1 MGPAAQVGE
10 AAVGVEG
17 DGTVLETS
25 DEVALVLVA
34 FLSIGVHGLGLGY
47 FLAYEMLFLAGQLY
61 HLVLD
66 LLEVRVGDGPVP
78 QIHVIVESVL
88 DRRSD
93 TELDAGVKEFQC
105 LGHKVG
111 RRVPERGLG
120 LLILPFMQLELTAL
134 IKGKLKVYYLS
145 VERCRKH
152 LACET
157 RRYLLRD
164 LIRSDTLFIASDAAV
179 RKCYIYHN
187 RINCF
192 LI

>member
-88 DRRSD
+88 DRRTD
-93 TELDAGVKEFQC
+93 TELDAGIEQLQG
-105 LGHKVG
+105 LGHQVG

-120 LLILPFMQLELTAL
+120 LLVLPFMQLELTAL
-134 IKGKLKVYYLS
+134 IK
-145 VERCRKH
+145 R
-152 LACET
+152 
-157 RRYLLRD
+157 
-164 LIRSDTLFIASDAAV
+164 
-179 RKCYIYHN
+179 
-187 RINCF
+187 
-192 LI
+192 